1 MQKETVGKV
10 TTPPA
15 KMLVLTGKNSVCVK
29 ITGRANFTFG
39 PDFKTLVSELN
50 QKGYGHFVIDL
61 SECALMD
68 STFLG
73 VLAGFGLKMGQ
84 ANAADKRGIELLNPN
99 SRIMEL
105 LENLGALP
113 LFKITTGA
121 LQLPDGVQTRTPD
134 SINPTLEQIT
144 RTSLEAHQTLM
155 AVNPDNTARFKDV
168 AQFLAEDL
176 KNLKNRP

>member
-1 MQKETVGKV
+1 
-10 TTPPA
+10 
-15 KMLVLTGKNSVCVK
+15 
-29 ITGRANFTFG
+29 
-39 PDFKTLVSELN
+39 
-50 QKGYGHFVIDL
+50 
-61 SECALMD
+61 
-68 STFLG
+68 
-73 VLAGFGLKMGQ
+73 
-84 ANAADKRGIELLNPN
+84 LNPN

-155 AVNPDNTARFKDV
+155 AVNPDNAARFKDV

>member
-1 MQKETVGKV
+1 
-10 TTPPA
+10 
-15 KMLVLTGKNSVCVK
+15 
-29 ITGRANFTFG
+29 
-39 PDFKTLVSELN
+39 
-50 QKGYGHFVIDL
+50 
-61 SECALMD
+61 MD

-155 AVNPDNTARFKDV
+155 AVNPDNAARFKDV